1 MARFKALYRRLG
13 WLDRVFL
20 AVLAAALVYNQAFPD
35 SQGGVLLTFL
45 AFVLAV
51 VLAFKWLVVL
61 LRKVIWRLRYRLLVA
76 YLFIAV
82 VPILLIL
89 VLVWF
94 GTYVLTGS
102 AATPPRIV
110 DPQRGT
116 VTGASLIFNSRDDSV
131 SVEGNGRGTATE
143 TAAPKRP

>member
-61 LRKVIWRLRYRLLVA
+61 LRKVIWRLRYRLWAVA
-76 YLFIAV
+76 GRKRASWSEMNASTCSRLMA
-82 VPILLIL
+82 
-89 VLVWF
+89 
-94 GTYVLTGS
+94 GRARGR
-102 AATPPRIV
+102 PPRT
-110 DPQRGT
+110 RNS
-116 VTGASLIFNSRDDSV
+116 ANSR
-131 SVEGNGRGTATE
+131 
-143 TAAPKRP
+143 AASR